1 MKVNIILILTLAVM
15 LTACGEPPTENKMQ
29 ETTNNDTTRT
39 LKSELDEKKAE
50 WAAKAT
56 DEKKKI
62 YAEGIA
68 AVENSGVLKTAK
80 QVGDMAPDFELR
92 NATGDMVKLSDYLKK
107 GPVVL
112 TWYRGGWC
120 PYCNLTLHRLQEDL
134 PKFKAAGAT
143 LIALTPELPDKS
155 LTTKEK
161 HNLQY
166 EVLSDVGNKTGKEY
180 GIVYKLTP
188 EVADAYQQGFDL
200 HSYNGDTSD
209 ELPLAATYVVDQTGK
224 IRYAFLDAEYRER
237 AEPSDVLKVLKDIK
251 QQP

>member
-1 MKVNIILILTLAVM
+1 MKYSFVIGIAALVSLA
-15 LTACGEPPTENKMQ
+15 ACSDQPTQEKSP
-29 ETTNNDTTRT
+29 ETTVGDTTRS
-39 LKSELDEKKAE
+39 LKSILDEKKAE

-68 AVENSGVLKTAK
+68 AVEGSGVLTAAK
-80 QVGDMAPDFELR
+80 QVGDMAPDFELS
-92 NATGDMVKLSDYLKK
+92 NALGKMIKLSDYLKE

-161 HNLQY
+161 HSLKF

-180 GIVYKLTP
+180 GIVYKLTS
-188 EVADAYQQGFDL
+188 EVAESYQKGFDL

-209 ELPLAATYVVDQTGK
+209 ELPLSATYVVDQTGK
-224 IRYAFLDAEYRER
+224 IRYAFLSAEYRER
-237 AEPSDVLKVLKDIK
+237 AEPADILKVLQDIK
-251 QQP
+251 NNP